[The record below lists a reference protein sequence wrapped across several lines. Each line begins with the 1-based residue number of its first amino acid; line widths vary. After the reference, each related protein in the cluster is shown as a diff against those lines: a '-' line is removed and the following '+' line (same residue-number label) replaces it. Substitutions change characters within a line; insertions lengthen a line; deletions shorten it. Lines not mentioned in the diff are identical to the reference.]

1 MTTETLKKEDF
12 ANYSRLLNI
21 QFVDFARS
29 EVISNEEAHARF
41 LTSFIERYGSAIGG
55 AEMLKDVLSGKMVLP
70 SKICVSAC
78 KKYCHCPIIS
88 VLNSLLT
95 GGLNPELIDASNK
108 IVARALVS

>member
-1 MTTETLKKEDF
+1 MNEVQLKQEDY

-21 QFVDFARS
+21 QFIEFARS

-70 SKICVSAC
+70 SKICISAC
-78 KKYCHCPIIS
+78 KEFCHCPIINI
-88 VLNSLLT
+88 LNSLIT
-95 GGLNPELIDASNK
+95 GGLNPELLEASNK